1 MLFAGLGIATLY
13 LIVAFLIDFTFHE
26 ASHAFVADRL
36 GDPTARLQGRLSL
49 NPLRHLDRV
58 GTLLLLFIGLG
69 WGKPVP
75 VDARRLRYGPKVG
88 MALVGAAGPAAN
100 LALALLFS
108 LPLRLHLVPFR
119 PTRIAGLPISG
130 GELIAM
136 IIWLNLALA
145 IFNLIPFGP
154 LDGSRIVS
162 AFLPDR
168 IFYWLVRYEL
178 VALGI
183 FLALLVGERFAGT
196 GILANLLFPPVK
208 LLWTSLTGFQ
218 STPFGV

>member
-1 MLFAGLGIATLY
+1 VLFAGLGIATLY

-49 NPLRHLDRV
+49 NPLHHLDRL
-58 GTLLLLFIGLG
+58 GTLLLLVIGLG

-75 VDARRLRYGPKVG
+75 VDAMRLRYGPKVG

-100 LALALLFS
+100 ILLALLFS
-108 LPLRLHLVPFR
+108 LPLRLHWLPFR
-119 PTRIAGLPISG
+119 PTRIAGIPLSA
-130 GELIAM
+130 GELVAM
-136 IIWLNLALA
+136 IVWLNLALA
-145 IFNLIPFGP
+145 VFNLIPFSP
-154 LDGSRIVS
+154 LDGSRIVG

-168 IFYWLVRYEL
+168 LFFWLARFEL

-183 FLALLVGERFAGT
+183 FFALLVAERFAGT
-196 GILANLLFPPVK
+196 GLLGNLLFPPVK
-208 LLWTSLTGFQ
+208 ILWTSLTGFQ
-218 STPFGV
+218 FTPFGV